1 LLLPIIEFLAISSC
15 NQFGTLNLHTRQ
27 LSGSPAAA
35 VLIGG
40 MIAFIVSVGGSAVA
54 VKLSPHQ
61 LN

>member
-1 LLLPIIEFLAISSC
+1 LLLPIIEFLTISSC

-35 VLIGG
+35 VLIGA

-54 VKLSPHQ
+54 VKT
-61 LN
+61 